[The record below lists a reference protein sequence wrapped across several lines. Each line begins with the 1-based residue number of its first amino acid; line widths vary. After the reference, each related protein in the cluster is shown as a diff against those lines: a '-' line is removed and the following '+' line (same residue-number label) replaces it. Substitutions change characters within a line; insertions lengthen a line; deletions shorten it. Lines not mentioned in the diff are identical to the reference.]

1 MRVTL
6 KGLRAMRNWTQKEAA
21 EAIGVSVETWANYE
35 KGKTYPDVPIIKT
48 IEKAFDVTYN
58 DIIFSPLDY
67 GLTVRSKQPS

>member
-67 GLTVRSKQPS
+67 GLTVRSKQPT